1 MKKALPKILFILLI
15 VGIIFGGKKIIDY
28 KTFDYKDIVTE
39 GLSKYFVSG
48 DVTELKPVIE
58 LLEKYV
64 NEEEK
69 RKEIQ
74 NFSLEIVASWYT
86 YLDNKYYCDN
96 INLNSCI
103 SQLAEFKVLNSKL
116 TNLYST
122 KCEDGFTI
130 ILPSKYTNLSKE
142 GANKVVNLEK
152 AVNNPGAISPQ
163 DSEKIRIT
171 KCATVVPTDCESCRD
186 GLCLC
191 YYVNPQTKDR
201 EPVKCMMNL
210 QN

>member
-28 KTFDYKDIVTE
+28 KTQAYEDVVTA
-39 GLSKYFVSG
+39 GLTKYFVSG

-58 LLEKYV
+58 LLEKYA

-74 NFSLEIVASWYT
+74 SFSLDIVASWYT

-96 INLNSCI
+96 VNLNSCI
-103 SQLAEFKVLNSKL
+103 AQLVEFKVLNSKL
-116 TNLYST
+116 TNLYET

-130 ILPSKYTNLSKE
+130 IIPSSYTNLSKQGAIKVE
-142 GANKVVNLEK
+142 GLEK
-152 AVNNPGAISPQ
+152 VTNNPGAISPQ
-163 DSEKIRIT
+163 DSEKIRLT
-171 KCATVVPTDCESCRD
+171 KCASIVPTDCDSCRD
-186 GLCLC
+186 NLCTC
-191 YYVNPQTKDR
+191 YFVDSETKDKEAVR
-201 EPVKCMMNL
+201 CIVNMN
-210 QN
+210 